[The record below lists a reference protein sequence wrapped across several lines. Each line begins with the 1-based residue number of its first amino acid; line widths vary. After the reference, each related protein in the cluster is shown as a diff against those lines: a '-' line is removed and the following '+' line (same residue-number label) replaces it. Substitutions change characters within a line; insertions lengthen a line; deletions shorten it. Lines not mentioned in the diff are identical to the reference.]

1 MRHALFTLLLIFV
14 LSQSYAQ
21 NGNIQGVIFEAGT
34 SIRVPRADISNSSH
48 QITSRTDGMGVFL
61 IPASIGDTLKISKEG
76 FSDQS
81 IVVSSL
87 KDMAIHLLK
96 PIRLNQVTITGQS
109 KKQELDE
116 IKREY
121 RRKGS
126 YHAGKPP
133 LLSYVFTPLTA
144 IYELIGK
151 TPGQARRFNQ
161 FYSRELQDTEID
173 RRFNASTV
181 KPLTL
186 YEGKDLQ
193 NFLETYRPA
202 FSELSGWADY
212 DLVKYIRESATAF
225 EAAGKPAPEALPK
238 LPKAPDL
245 SKGVVIK
252 Y

>member
-1 MRHALFTLLLIFV
+1 MRLALFTLLLIFV
-14 LSQSYAQ
+14 LGQTNAQ
-21 NGNIQGVIFEAGT
+21 NRAIQGVIFETGT
-34 SIRVPRADISNSSH
+34 SIRVPKASIGNSSH
-48 QITSRTDGMGVFL
+48 QIASQTDGLGVFT
-61 IPASIGDTLKISKEG
+61 IPASVGDTLRISKEG
-76 FSDQS
+76 FTDQS
-81 IVVSSL
+81 IVVSSYQDL
-87 KDMAIHLLK
+87 VIYLSK
-96 PIRLNQVTITGQS
+96 PIQLNQVTIIGQS

-126 YHAGKPP
+126 YYAGKPP

-161 FYSRELQDTEID
+161 FYSRELQNSEID
-173 RRFNASTV
+173 RRFNTSTV

-193 NFLETYRPA
+193 NFIETYRPS
-202 FSELSGWADY
+202 FDELSGWADY

-225 EAAGKPAPEALPK
+225 EAAGKPAAKALPK

>member
-1 MRHALFTLLLIFV
+1 MKHALFTLLLIFA
-14 LSQSYAQ
+14 LSQSYGQ
-21 NGNIQGVIFEAGT
+21 SQLLQGVIFELGT
-34 SIRVPRADISNSSH
+34 SKRVSRASISNSSH
-48 QITSRTDGMGVFL
+48 QNTSQSDGLGLFA
-61 IPASIGDTLKISKEG
+61 IAASPGDTLKIFKEG
-76 FSDQS
+76 FTDHVVVVISD
-81 IVVSSL
+81 
-87 KDMAIHLLK
+87 KDLVIHLSK
-96 PIRLNQVTITGQS
+96 PIMLNQVTITGQS

-193 NFLETYRPA
+193 NFMETYRPA

-225 EAAGKPAPEALPK
+225 EAAGKPAPKALPK

>member
-1 MRHALFTLLLIFV
+1 LFT
-14 LSQSYAQ
+14 
-21 NGNIQGVIFEAGT
+21 
-34 SIRVPRADISNSSH
+34 
-48 QITSRTDGMGVFL
+48 
-61 IPASIGDTLKISKEG
+61 IPALVGDTLKISKEG
-76 FSDQS
+76 FTDQS
-81 IVVSSL
+81 VVVSSYQDL
-87 KDMAIHLLK
+87 VIHLSK
-96 PIRLNQVTITGQS
+96 PIMLNQVTVTGQS

-126 YHAGKPP
+126 YYAGKPP

-151 TPGQARRFNQ
+151 TPGQAKRFNQ
-161 FYSRELQDTEID
+161 YYSRELQDSEID

-181 KPLTL
+181 RPLTL
-186 YEGKDLQ
+186 YEGRDLQ
-193 NFLETYRPA
+193 NFLESYRPG
-202 FSELSGWADY
+202 FNELSGWADY
-212 DLVKYIRESATAF
+212 DLVKYVRESATAF
-225 EAAGKPAPEALPK
+225 EAAGKPAPKALPK